1 MTLDLVKREK
11 PDIVALADSSPY
23 FIPDI
28 EGIDRKNVFTI
39 PAMTKLASI
48 PMKMFGP
55 RKLATMSEKVFP
67 VGKKIV
73 ILGAG
78 AEGAQCAT
86 FLAHR
91 GKEVILLAETEDVG
105 GLVPQKY
112 KVRLVPWFKEHG
124 VQIIYN
130 SQLLRIEKKSVTV
143 KVDGKAREIACDS
156 VMVMLPEQHDPSFY
170 EQLRQI
176 VPEVYEI
183 GSTLGGDNAFLKHA
197 MLDGRLAAVKM

>member
-1 MTLDLVKREK
+1 
-11 PDIVALADSSPY
+11 
-23 FIPDI
+23 
-28 EGIDRKNVFTI
+28 
-39 PAMTKLASI
+39 
-48 PMKMFGP
+48 
-55 RKLATMSEKVFP
+55 MSEKFFP
-67 VGKKIV
+67 VGKKVV

-91 GKEVILLAETEDVG
+91 GKEVILLAEGEDVG

-112 KVRLVPWFKEHG
+112 KVRLVPWFNEHG

-130 SQLLRIEKKSVTV
+130 SQLLSIEKKSVTV
-143 KVDGKAREIACDS
+143 QVDEDVREISCDS
-156 VMVMLPEQHDPSFY
+156 IMIMLPEEHDPAFY
-170 EQLRQI
+170 EQLKQI

-183 GSTLGGDNAFLKHA
+183 GSTLGGENAFLKHA